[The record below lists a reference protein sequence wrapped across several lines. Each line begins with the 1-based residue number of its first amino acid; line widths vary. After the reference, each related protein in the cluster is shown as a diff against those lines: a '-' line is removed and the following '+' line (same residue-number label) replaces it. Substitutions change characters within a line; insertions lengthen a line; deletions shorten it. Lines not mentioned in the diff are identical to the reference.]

1 MTSIVPPGALA
12 YGMQLPVQ
20 AQSELFVADWERTSG
35 PDELVAIAQKADET
49 GFFYVAVCDHVAI
62 PDALAPK
69 MGTTWYDTV
78 ATLGFLAAATTRVR
92 LLSHVWVPAYR
103 HWRQTVKSFTTLD
116 HLSKGRVVL
125 GVGAGHVE
133 AEFGELGVDFGTRGR
148 LLDDA
153 IRRVRE
159 GLDEEFVDGFGARPR
174 PSQSHL
180 PIWVGGSSPAAVRRA
195 GRLGDGW
202 LPQGTPK
209 DQMPASI
216 ALLRSAREEAG
227 RGGDP
232 IDIGTIHMDFISLGP
247 SGAQK
252 PDEVAEALLAF
263 RDMGVNHV
271 QIRFEAS
278 SLDELLDQMDR
289 FGAEVAPALSAA

>member
-69 MGTTWYDTV
+69 MGTTWYDTI
-78 ATLGFLAAATTRVR
+78 ATLGFLASATTRVR

-116 HLSKGRVVL
+116 HLSKGRAVL

-133 AEFGELGVDFGTRGR
+133 AEFGELGVDFAARGR
-148 LLDDA
+148 LLDEA
-153 IRRVRE
+153 IARVRA
-159 GLDEEFVDGFGARPR
+159 GLDSEFVDGFGAKPR
-174 PSQSHL
+174 PSQARV

-195 GRLGDGW
+195 ARLGDGW

-216 ALLRSAREEAG
+216 ELLRSARESAG
-227 RGGDP
+227 RGDDP

-247 SGAQK
+247 SGTQK
-252 PDEVAEALLAF
+252 ADEVAEALLAF

-271 QIRFEAS
+271 QIRFRAA

-289 FGAEVAPALSAA
+289 FGAEVAPSLSAG

>member
-1 MTSIVPPGALA
+1 MTSIVPEGRLV

-35 PDELVAIAQKADET
+35 PDELAAIAQKADET

-62 PDALAPK
+62 PEALAPK
-69 MGTTWYDTV
+69 MGTTWYDTI
-78 ATLGFLAAATTRVR
+78 ATLGFLASATTRVR

-103 HWRQTVKSFTTLD
+103 HWRQTVKSFATLD

-133 AEFGELGVDFGTRGR
+133 AEFGELDVDFHARGS
-148 LLDDA
+148 LLDEA
-153 IRRVRE
+153 IARVRE
-159 GLDEEFVDGFGARPR
+159 GLDAEFVDGFGAKPR
-174 PSQSHL
+174 PAQTRV

-209 DQMPASI
+209 DQMAASI
-216 ALLRSAREEAG
+216 SLLRAAREDAG
-227 RGGDP
+227 RGDDP
-232 IDIGTIHMDFISLGP
+232 IDIGTIHMGFISLG
-247 SGAQK
+247 SNGGQK
-252 PDEVAEALLAF
+252 PDEVAEELLSF

-271 QIRFEAS
+271 QVRFKAA
-278 SLDELLDQMDR
+278 SLDELGDQMDR
-289 FGAEVAPALSAA
+289 FGAEVAPHLS

>member
-1 MTSIVPPGALA
+1 MRIVPEGRLV

-35 PDELVAIAQKADET
+35 PDELAAIARKADET

-62 PDALAPK
+62 PEALAPK
-69 MGTTWYDTV
+69 MGTTWYDTI
-78 ATLGFLAAATTRVR
+78 ATLGFLAAETERVH

-116 HLSKGRVVL
+116 HLSKGRTIL

-133 AEFGELGVDFGTRGR
+133 AEFGELGVDFRARGR
-148 LLDDA
+148 LLDEAIDA
-153 IRRVRE
+153 VRV
-159 GLDEEFVDGFGARPR
+159 GLDGEFVDGFGVNPL
-174 PSQSHL
+174 PEQSRL

-195 GRLGDGW
+195 ARKGDGW

-216 ALLRSAREEAG
+216 ALLRSTREEAG
-227 RGGDP
+227 RGDDP
-232 IDIGTIHMDFISLGP
+232 IDIGTIHLDFISLGD
-247 SGAQK
+247 QK
-252 PDEVAEALLAF
+252 PDQVADALLEY
-263 RDMGVNHV
+263 REMGVDHV
-271 QIRFEAS
+271 QIRFKAA

-289 FGAEVAPALSAA
+289 FAAEVAPQLG

>member
-1 MTSIVPPGALA
+1 MRIVPEGQFV

-35 PDELVAIAQKADET
+35 PDELAAIAQKADDT

-69 MGTTWYDTV
+69 MGTTWYDTI
-78 ATLGFLAAATTRVR
+78 ATLGFLAAATERVR

-103 HWRQTVKSFTTLD
+103 HWRQTVKAFATLD
-116 HLSKGRVVL
+116 HLSKGRAVL

-133 AEFGELGVDFGTRGR
+133 REFDELGVDFHARGR
-148 LLDDA
+148 LLDAA
-153 IRRVRE
+153 ITDVRR
-159 GLDEEFVDGFGARPR
+159 GLDEEFVDGFGAKPR
-174 PSQSHL
+174 PAQSPL
-180 PIWVGGSSPAAVRRA
+180 PIWVGGSSPAAIRRA
-195 GRLGDGW
+195 ARLGDGW

-216 ALLRSAREEAG
+216 ELLRSTREEAG
-227 RGGDP
+227 RSDDP
-232 IDIGTIHMDFISLGP
+232 IDIGTIHMDFISLGD
-247 SGAQK
+247 AQK
-252 PDEVAEALLAF
+252 PDQVAEALLEF
-263 RDMGVNHV
+263 RDMGVDHV
-271 QIRFEAS
+271 QIRFKVA

-289 FGAEVAPALSAA
+289 FAAEVAPSLA